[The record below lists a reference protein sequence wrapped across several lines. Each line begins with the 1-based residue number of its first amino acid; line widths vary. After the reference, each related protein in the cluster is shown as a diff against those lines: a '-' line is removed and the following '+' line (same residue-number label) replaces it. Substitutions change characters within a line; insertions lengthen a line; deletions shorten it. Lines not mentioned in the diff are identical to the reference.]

1 MTSLLKKL
9 INSTILN
16 SCIFI
21 MLIIGI
27 QNSGNKSRA
36 NFLINETVDL
46 PISFIIGSSI
56 IAGSMTGS
64 LLSFINYKED

>member
-1 MTSLLKKL
+1 MKLLLRKL
-9 INSTILN
+9 INLTIFN
-16 SCIFI
+16 SSLFFI
-21 MLIIGI
+21 LIIGI
-27 QNSGNKSRA
+27 QNSENKGKV
-36 NFLINETVDL
+36 NFLNNETINL